1 MIQGEFREC
10 KLTFAA
16 LREYKLTSST
26 YRYSTNIHSNIYP
39 HRRWA
44 RYCVSTTSFTSYI
57 MLTSSAQNAGWPAMV
72 ISDTLTVHNYYGT
85 GAFTEPHRTLA
96 LEGVTI
102 QAPAGG
108 GNQDVLIDQVRQR
121 TGMNA
126 QYASMCL
133 AQNGWDLE
141 TAVRNFE
148 EIKGS
153 IPAEAYQ

>member
-1 MIQGEFREC
+1 MIR
-10 KLTFAA
+10 
-16 LREYKLTSST
+16 
-26 YRYSTNIHSNIYP
+26 
-39 HRRWA
+39 
-44 RYCVSTTSFTSYI
+44 
-57 MLTSSAQNAGWPAMV
+57 AQNAGWPAV
-72 ISDTLTVHNYYGT
+72 IISDTLTVHNYYGT
-85 GAFTEPHRTLA
+85 GAFIEPTRSLA

-102 QAPAGG
+102 QAPGAPAGG
-108 GNQDVLIDQVRQR
+108 DQDVLLNQVRQR

-141 TAVRNFE
+141 TAVRNYE